1 LCPRRFL
8 ATRYGGRKV
17 FHGEPVKKLKAF
29 SQRNLKKVC
38 WKVKKMLDRR
48 G

>member
-1 LCPRRFL
+1 L
-8 ATRYGGRKV
+8 ATRYGRRKV

-29 SQRNLKKVC
+29 SQGNLKKVC
-38 WKVKKMLDRR
+38 WKVKKTLDRR